1 MLSEK
6 NKIIQKIPNLSS
18 SEVKNIHLFINE
30 ALLFNNK
37 HNIFVRE
44 RLDDVLNKDIIDCIP
59 LIKKIKNNT
68 KILDLGSGGGFPGI
82 LIAIL
87 KANCEIHLVEKTQ
100 KKAYFL
106 KKMKDMLKLKNTE
119 VINKKLLSK
128 NNIGFYDVIT
138 ARAFSSTQNIIEI
151 TQNNIKT
158 GSRYLLLKGREEKIK
173 EELHSVDT
181 NKYKY
186 EIIKIDDSEHERH
199 LVEINLNE

>member
-18 SEVKNIHLFINE
+18 SEVNNIHLFINE

-44 RLDDVLNKDIIDCIP
+44 SFDDVLNKDIIDCMP

-87 KANCEIHLVEKTQ
+87 KANCEIHLVEKAQ

-106 KKMKDMLKLKNTE
+106 KKMKDMLKLKNIE
-119 VINKKLLSK
+119 VINNKLLSN
-128 NNIGFYDVIT
+128 NNIGVYDVIT
-138 ARAFSSTQNIIEI
+138 ARAFSSTQNIIQI
-151 TQNNIKT
+151 TPNNIKK
-158 GSRYLLLKGREEKIK
+158 GSMYLLLKGREEKIK

>member
-44 RLDDVLNKDIIDCIP
+44 SFDDVLNKDIIDCMP

-87 KANCEIHLVEKTQ
+87 KANCEIHLVEKAQ

-119 VINKKLLSK
+119 VINNKLLSK

-186 EIIKIDDSEHERH
+186 EIIKTDDSEHERH

>member
-44 RLDDVLNKDIIDCIP
+44 SFDDVLNKDIIDCMP

-87 KANCEIHLVEKTQ
+87 KANCEIHLVEKAQ

-119 VINKKLLSK
+119 VINNKLLSK

-186 EIIKIDDSEHERH
+186 EIIKIDDTCLLYTSPSPRDR
-199 LVEINLNE
+199 

>member
-1 MLSEK
+1 MLSEE

-18 SEVKNIHLFINE
+18 GEVKNIHLFINE

-37 HNIFVRE
+37 HNIFVRDGF
-44 RLDDVLNKDIIDCIP
+44 DDVLNKDILDCMP

-87 KANCEIHLVEKTQ
+87 KANCEIHLVEKAQ

-106 KKMKDMLKLKNTE
+106 KKMKDMLKLKNIE
-119 VINKKLLSK
+119 VINNKLLSK

-186 EIIKIDDSEHERH
+186 EIIKTDDSEHERH

>member
-18 SEVKNIHLFINE
+18 REVNNIHLFINE

-44 RLDDVLNKDIIDCIP
+44 SFDDVLNKDIIDCMP

-87 KANCEIHLVEKTQ
+87 KANCEIHLVEKAQ

-119 VINKKLLSK
+119 VINNKLLSK

-186 EIIKIDDSEHERH
+186 EIIKTDDSEHERH

>member
-158 GSRYLLLKGREEKIK
+158 GSRYLLLKGREEKIMK
-173 EELHSVDT
+173 ELHSVDT

>member
-1 MLSEK
+1 MLSEET
-6 NKIIQKIPNLSS
+6 KISQKIPNLSS
-18 SEVKNIHLFINE
+18 GEVKNIRLFINE

-44 RLDDVLNKDIIDCIP
+44 GFDDVLNKDIIDCIP

>member
-44 RLDDVLNKDIIDCIP
+44 SFDDVLNKDIIDCMP

-87 KANCEIHLVEKTQ
+87 KANCEIHLVEKAQ

-106 KKMKDMLKLKNTE
+106 KKMKDMLKLKNIE
-119 VINKKLLSK
+119 VINNKLLSK

-186 EIIKIDDSEHERH
+186 EIIKTDDSEHERH

>member
-44 RLDDVLNKDIIDCIP
+44 SFDDVLNKDIIDCMP

-87 KANCEIHLVEKTQ
+87 KANCEIHLVEKAQ

-119 VINKKLLSK
+119 VINNKLLSK

-158 GSRYLLLKGREEKIK
+158 GSRYLLLKGREEKIM

-186 EIIKIDDSEHERH
+186 EIIKIDDREHERH

>member
-18 SEVKNIHLFINE
+18 SEVNNIRLFINE

-44 RLDDVLNKDIIDCIP
+44 SFDDVLNKDIIDCMP

-87 KANCEIHLVEKTQ
+87 KANCEIHLVEKAQ

-119 VINKKLLSK
+119 VINNKLLSK

-186 EIIKIDDSEHERH
+186 EIIKTDDSEHERH

>member
-6 NKIIQKIPNLSS
+6 TKIIQKIPNLSS
-18 SEVKNIHLFINE
+18 GEVKNIHLFINE

-44 RLDDVLNKDIIDCIP
+44 GFDDVLNKDIIDCIP

>member
-44 RLDDVLNKDIIDCIP
+44 GFDDVLNKDIIDCIP

>member
-1 MLSEK
+1 MLSEE

-18 SEVKNIHLFINE
+18 GEVKNIHLFINE

-37 HNIFVRE
+37 HNIFVRDGF
-44 RLDDVLNKDIIDCIP
+44 DDVLNKDILDCMP
-59 LIKKIKNNT
+59 LIKKINNNT
-68 KILDLGSGGGFPGI
+68 KTLDLGSGGGFPGI

-87 KANCEIHLVEKTQ
+87 KTSCEIHLVEKAQ

-106 KKMKDMLKLKNTE
+106 KKMKDMLKLKNIE
-119 VINKKLLSK
+119 VINNKLLSN
-128 NNIGFYDVIT
+128 NNIGVYDVIT

-151 TQNNIKT
+151 TSNNIKK
-158 GSRYLLLKGREEKIK
+158 GSKYLLLKGREEKIM

>member
-18 SEVKNIHLFINE
+18 SEVNNIHLFINE

-44 RLDDVLNKDIIDCIP
+44 SFDDVLNKDIIDCMP

-87 KANCEIHLVEKTQ
+87 KANCEIHLVEKAQ

-119 VINKKLLSK
+119 VINNKLLSK

-186 EIIKIDDSEHERH
+186 EIIKTDDSEHERH

>member
-6 NKIIQKIPNLSS
+6 NKIIQKVPNLSS
-18 SEVKNIHLFINE
+18 GEVNKIHLFINE

-44 RLDDVLNKDIIDCIP
+44 GFDDVLNKDILDCMP
-59 LIKKIKNNT
+59 LIKKTNNNT

-87 KANCEIHLVEKTQ
+87 KANCEIHLVEKAQ
-100 KKAYFL
+100 KKSYFL
-106 KKMKDMLKLKNTE
+106 KKMKDMLKLKNIE
-119 VINKKLLSK
+119 VINNKLSSK
-128 NNIGFYDVIT
+128 NNIGVYDVIT

-151 TQNNIKT
+151 TPNNIKN
-158 GSRYLLLKGREEKIK
+158 GSKYLLLKGREEKIM

>member
-18 SEVKNIHLFINE
+18 SEVNNIHLFINE

-44 RLDDVLNKDIIDCIP
+44 SFDDVLNKDIIDCMP

-87 KANCEIHLVEKTQ
+87 KANCEIHLVEKAQ

-119 VINKKLLSK
+119 VINNKLLSK

-158 GSRYLLLKGREEKIK
+158 GSRYLLLKGRDEKIK

-186 EIIKIDDSEHERH
+186 EIIKTDDSEHERH
-199 LVEINLNE
+199 LVEISLNE

>member
-18 SEVKNIHLFINE
+18 SEVKNIHLCINE
-30 ALLFNNK
+30 ALLFNNN
-37 HNIFVRE
+37 HCIFVRE
-44 RLDDVLNKDIIDCIP
+44 GFDDVLNKDIIDCIP

-158 GSRYLLLKGREEKIK
+158 GSRYLLLKGREEKIMK
-173 EELHSVDT
+173 ELHSVDT

-186 EIIKIDDSEHERH
+186 EIIKIDYSEHERH

>member
-6 NKIIQKIPNLSS
+6 TKIIQKIPNLSPG
-18 SEVKNIHLFINE
+18 EVKNIHLFINE

-44 RLDDVLNKDIIDCIP
+44 RFDDVLNKDIIDCIP

>member
-6 NKIIQKIPNLSS
+6 NKIIQKIPNISS

-37 HNIFVRE
+37 HNIFVRDGF
-44 RLDDVLNKDIIDCIP
+44 DDVLNKDILDCMP
-59 LIKKIKNNT
+59 LIKKINNNT
-68 KILDLGSGGGFPGI
+68 KTLDLGSGGGFPGI

-87 KANCEIHLVEKTQ
+87 KASCEIHLVEKAQ

-106 KKMKDMLKLKNTE
+106 KKMKDMLKLKNIE
-119 VINKKLLSK
+119 VINNKLLIN
-128 NNIGFYDVIT
+128 NNIGVYDVIT

-151 TQNNIKT
+151 TSNNIKK
-158 GSRYLLLKGREEKIK
+158 GSKYLLLKGREEKIM

-186 EIIKIDDSEHERH
+186 EIIKIDYSEHERH

>member
-44 RLDDVLNKDIIDCIP
+44 RFDDVLNKDIIDCIP

-106 KKMKDMLKLKNTE
+106 KKMKDMLKLKNIE
-119 VINKKLLSK
+119 VINNKLLSN
-128 NNIGFYDVIT
+128 NNIGVYDVIT
-138 ARAFSSTQNIIEI
+138 ARAFSSTQNIIEV
-151 TQNNIKT
+151 TANNTKK
-158 GSRYLLLKGREEKIK
+158 GSKYLLLKGREEKIM

-199 LVEINLNE
+199 LVEIILNE

>member
-44 RLDDVLNKDIIDCIP
+44 SFDDVLNKDIIDCMP

-82 LIAIL
+82 LISIL
-87 KANCEIHLVEKTQ
+87 KANCEIHLVEKAQ

-119 VINKKLLSK
+119 VINNKLLSK

-186 EIIKIDDSEHERH
+186 EIIKTDDSEHERH

>member
-6 NKIIQKIPNLSS
+6 NKIIQKIPNISS

-44 RLDDVLNKDIIDCIP
+44 RFDDVLNKDIIDCIP

>member
-18 SEVKNIHLFINE
+18 SEVNNIHLFINE

-44 RLDDVLNKDIIDCIP
+44 SFDDVLNKDIIDCMP

-87 KANCEIHLVEKTQ
+87 KANCEIHLVEKAQ

-119 VINKKLLSK
+119 VINNKLLSN
-128 NNIGFYDVIT
+128 NNIGVYDVIT

-186 EIIKIDDSEHERH
+186 EIIKTDDSEHERH

>member
-1 MLSEK
+1 M
-6 NKIIQKIPNLSS
+6 
-18 SEVKNIHLFINE
+18 
-30 ALLFNNK
+30 
-37 HNIFVRE
+37 
-44 RLDDVLNKDIIDCIP
+44 P

-87 KANCEIHLVEKTQ
+87 KANCEIHLVEKAQ

-119 VINKKLLSK
+119 VINNKLLRN
-128 NNIGFYDVIT
+128 NNIGVYDVIT

-186 EIIKIDDSEHERH
+186 EIIKTDDSEHERH
-199 LVEINLNE
+199 LVEISLNE

>member
-44 RLDDVLNKDIIDCIP
+44 RFDDVLNKDIIDCIP

-82 LIAIL
+82 LIAII

>member
-1 MLSEK
+1 MLSEET
-6 NKIIQKIPNLSS
+6 KISQKIPNLSS
-18 SEVKNIHLFINE
+18 GEVKNIRLFINE

-44 RLDDVLNKDIIDCIP
+44 RFDDVLNKDIIDCIP

>member
-44 RLDDVLNKDIIDCIP
+44 RFDDVLNKDIIDCIP

-199 LVEINLNE
+199 LVEIILNE

>member
-1 MLSEK
+1 MPSEE

-18 SEVKNIHLFINE
+18 GEVKNIHLFINE
-30 ALLFNNK
+30 ALFFNNK

-44 RLDDVLNKDIIDCIP
+44 SFDDVLNKDIIDCMP

-87 KANCEIHLVEKTQ
+87 KANCEIHLVEKAQ

-119 VINKKLLSK
+119 VINNKLLSK

-186 EIIKIDDSEHERH
+186 EIIKTDDSEHERH

>member
-1 MLSEK
+1 M
-6 NKIIQKIPNLSS
+6 
-18 SEVKNIHLFINE
+18 
-30 ALLFNNK
+30 
-37 HNIFVRE
+37 
-44 RLDDVLNKDIIDCIP
+44 CIR
-59 LIKKIKNNT
+59 
-68 KILDLGSGGGFPGI
+68 DRGSGGGFLGI

-87 KANCEIHLVEKTQ
+87 KANCEIHLVEKAQ

-119 VINKKLLSK
+119 VINNKLLSK

-138 ARAFSSTQNIIEI
+138 ARAFSSTQNIIEV
-151 TQNNIKT
+151 TANNTKK
-158 GSRYLLLKGREEKIK
+158 GSKYLLLKGREEKIM

>member
-44 RLDDVLNKDIIDCIP
+44 RFDDVLNKDIIDCIP

>member
-6 NKIIQKIPNLSS
+6 TKIIQKIPNLSPG
-18 SEVKNIHLFINE
+18 EVKNIHLFINE

-44 RLDDVLNKDIIDCIP
+44 GFDDVLNKDIIDCIP

>member
-18 SEVKNIHLFINE
+18 SEINNIHLFINE

-37 HNIFVRE
+37 HNIFVRDGF
-44 RLDDVLNKDIIDCIP
+44 DDVLNKDILDCMP
-59 LIKKIKNNT
+59 LIKRINNNT

-87 KANCEIHLVEKTQ
+87 KANCEIHLVEKAQ

-106 KKMKDMLKLKNTE
+106 KKMKDMLKLKNIE
-119 VINKKLLSK
+119 VINNKLLSN
-128 NNIGFYDVIT
+128 NNIGVYDVIT

-151 TQNNIKT
+151 TPNNIKK
-158 GSRYLLLKGREEKIK
+158 GSMYPIVKRKRRKNKGRIAFCGHK
-173 EELHSVDT
+173 
-181 NKYKY
+181 
-186 EIIKIDDSEHERH
+186 
-199 LVEINLNE
+199 

>member
-18 SEVKNIHLFINE
+18 SEVNNIHLFINE

-44 RLDDVLNKDIIDCIP
+44 SFDDVLNKDIIDCMP

-87 KANCEIHLVEKTQ
+87 KANCEIHLVEKAQ

-119 VINKKLLSK
+119 VINNKLLSK

-186 EIIKIDDSEHERH
+186 EIIKTDDSEHQRH

>member
-18 SEVKNIHLFINE
+18 SEVNNIHLFINE

-37 HNIFVRE
+37 HNIFVRDGF
-44 RLDDVLNKDIIDCIP
+44 DDVLNKDILDCMP
-59 LIKKIKNNT
+59 LIKRINSNT

-87 KANCEIHLVEKTQ
+87 KANCEIHLVEKAQ

-106 KKMKDMLKLKNTE
+106 KKMKNMLKLKNIE
-119 VINKKLLSK
+119 VINNKLLSN
-128 NNIGFYDVIT
+128 NNIGVYDVIT
-138 ARAFSSTQNIIEI
+138 ARAFSSTQNIIQI
-151 TQNNIKT
+151 TPNNIKK
-158 GSRYLLLKGREEKIK
+158 GSMYLLLKGREEKIK

-186 EIIKIDDSEHERH
+186 EIIKIEDNEYERH

>member
-6 NKIIQKIPNLSS
+6 NKIIHKIPNLSS

-44 RLDDVLNKDIIDCIP
+44 SFDDVLNKDIIDCMP

-87 KANCEIHLVEKTQ
+87 KANCEIHLVEKAQ

-119 VINKKLLSK
+119 VINNKLLSK

-186 EIIKIDDSEHERH
+186 EIIKTDDSEHERH

>member
-44 RLDDVLNKDIIDCIP
+44 GFDDVLNKDIIDCIP

-199 LVEINLNE
+199 LVEIILNE